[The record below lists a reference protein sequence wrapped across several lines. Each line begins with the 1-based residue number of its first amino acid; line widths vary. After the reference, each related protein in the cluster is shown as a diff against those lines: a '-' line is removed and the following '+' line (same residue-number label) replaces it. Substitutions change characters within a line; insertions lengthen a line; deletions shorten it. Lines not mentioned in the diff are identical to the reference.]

1 MKTHV
6 RNYLL
11 TILVALPFLFSSCEQ
26 GLIGI
31 SGEGEVVQATLDVY
45 DFDGFN
51 NNIAA
56 DIYVSQGEDY
66 EVIVEAQENIID
78 NINIDD
84 IDQGIWKI
92 KYYRPVRWSKP
103 VKIYVTLPYLSHAR
117 INGSGDVIGETVFTD
132 IEKLDLTIAGSGK
145 MDLEAYS
152 EEVSIRILGS
162 GDVKLT
168 GECDILDCAI
178 SGSGSIH
185 AFSMMAYEADVDVS
199 GSGDSNLNVEES
211 LNVHISG
218 SGSVIYRGNPYVDS
232 RILGSGSVKRD
243 R

>member
-1 MKTHV
+1 MKTNV
-6 RNYLL
+6 KNYLL
-11 TILVALPFLFSSCEQ
+11 IILVALPFLFTSCED
-26 GLIGI
+26 GFIGI
-31 SGEGEVVQATLDVY
+31 SGEGEVVQATLDVS
-45 DFDGFN
+45 DFEGFN

-56 DIYVSQGEDY
+56 DIYVSQGDDY
-66 EVIVEAQENIID
+66 EVVVEAQENIID
-78 NINIDD
+78 NLNIDD

-92 KYYRPVRWSKP
+92 KYYRPVRWAKP
-103 VKIYVTLPYLSHAR
+103 VKIYVTLPYLTHAR
-117 INGSGDVIGETVFTD
+117 INGSGDIIGENVFTD

-145 MDLEAYS
+145 IDLEAYS
-152 EEVSIRILGS
+152 EEVNIQILGS
-162 GDVKLT
+162 GDVYVT

-185 AFSMMAYEADVDVS
+185 AFNMTAYEADVDVS
-199 GSGDSNLNVEES
+199 GSGNSKLNVEDS